1 MNIKQI
7 YNPAFRGI
15 LVATTLALAT
25 ISGFAT
31 ADELKFKLTGAM
43 EVPPVTTAATGNADL
58 TINKDMTVK
67 GKIMTSGIAGSMA
80 HIHHGKV
87 GANGPPI
94 VTLSKSGDNGWDVPA
109 GAKLNEAEYKAYLA
123 GDLYVNVHSA
133 EHPGGEIRGQLMPA
147 K

>member
-15 LVATTLALAT
+15 LVATTLALAS
-25 ISGFAT
+25 ISGFAI

-43 EVPPVTTAATGNADL
+43 EVPPVITAATGNADI

-87 GANGPPI
+87 GVNGPTI
-94 VTLSKSGDNGWDVPA
+94 VTLSKDGDNGWAVPA
-109 GAKLNEAEYKAYLA
+109 GAKMSEAEFKAYMA

-133 EHPGGEIRGQLMPA
+133 EHKGGEIRGQLMPP